1 MDGNGGKFFDVQIDD
16 LDNSGSLEL
25 LVTNH
30 QGKSD
35 NIKGSLFFYSLQGNN
50 IRNATWLRTTIYDNF
65 PVIHSGLNQVNFLQ
79 YNFSFNFVPFPLQLR
94 SFFNPTKVIP
104 VLSLAIKF

>member
-1 MDGNGGKFFDVQIDD
+1 VDGNGGKFFDVQIDD

-35 NIKGSLFFYSLQGNN
+35 NIKGSLFFYTLQGSN
-50 IRNATWLRTTIYDNF
+50 IRNATWLRNTIYDNF

-79 YNFSFNFVPFPLQLR
+79 YIIL
-94 SFFNPTKVIP
+94 IP
-104 VLSLAIKF
+104 DVLSILHRCHFSYYFLLNMR